1 MEQAVRVMPGFPSD
15 LGPGELLPG
24 LLLGI
29 SLGMLYELLRPLR
42 RNAGPWTALSDLLFA
57 LLAGAAAFAVAMQTP
72 GGRLGLWSLT
82 AALLGFLLQLHVL
95 SGVKQLCSWFISWI
109 RLKKEKK
116 CLKFRQKSTSK
127 F

>member
-1 MEQAVRVMPGFPSD
+1 MEEALRMRPGFPAEP
-15 LGPGELLPG
+15 GPGTLLPG

-29 SLGMLYELLRPLR
+29 GLGMLYELLRPLR
-42 RNAGPWTALSDLLFA
+42 RGAGSREALADVLFA
-57 LLAGAAAFAVAMQTP
+57 LLAGVAAFAVAMQAP
-72 GGRLGLWSLT
+72 DGRLGLWSLT
-82 AALLGFLLQLHVL
+82 AALLAFLLQLHVL

-127 F
+127 I

>member
-1 MEQAVRVMPGFPSD
+1 MRPGFRADP
-15 LGPGELLPG
+15 GPGELLPG

-29 SLGMLYELLRPLR
+29 GLGMLYELLRPLR
-42 RNAGPWTALSDLLFA
+42 RGAGSRAALADVLFA
-57 LLAGAAAFAVAMQTP
+57 LLAGAAAFAVAMQAP
-72 GGRLGLWSLT
+72 DGRLGLWSLT

-95 SGVKQLCSWFISWI
+95 SGVKQLCSWIISWI
-109 RLKKEKK
+109 RLKKENK